1 MYRPKVGRPFGQR
14 ELEVLR
20 MMSEGKA
27 ASQIA
32 HELHVNVRTVHM
44 FRNRIGHKA
53 GCKTSLQLGVWAAKR
68 GLV

>member
-1 MYRPKVGRPFGQR
+1 MSELCRR

-27 ASQIA
+27 ASQVA
-32 HELHVNVRTVHM
+32 RELHLSVRTINM